1 MLGSTVLLVEI
12 GNCRQLYAGV
22 RKVYA
27 VVITV
32 VPGLQLPFALAA
44 VKGVWDAVA
53 LVLAVVPA

>member
-12 GNCRQLYAGV
+12 GNCRQLYAVV

-27 VVITV
+27 V

-44 VKGVWDAVA
+44 VKGVCDAVA